1 MDESVEVDD
10 AFTINFEEKTVKVEQ
25 DCLLDAAK
33 VSRNQDEIIQLKCL
47 EIDKTK
53 DKLREISKE
62 KSDLETKCESLIKHV
77 QDLEEDKALMIEHNL
92 TQAKDLQ
99 LSKTKLKSVQ
109 DLNQEYEEMVQEH
122 EKVVERYQLQN
133 QSLNTNLVQER
144 VKLDKLKSEYQV
156 KILFVVKMSGYQM
169 TDSER

>member
-1 MDESVEVDD
+1 MIEFGGANGKKNAVWFSV
-10 AFTINFEEKTVKVEQ
+10 
-25 DCLLDAAK
+25 
-33 VSRNQDEIIQLKCL
+33 QLKCL

-133 QSLNTNLVQER
+133 ESLNTNLTQER
-144 VKLDKLKSEYQV
+144 VKLDKLKSKYQV
-156 KILFVVKMSGYQM
+156 KIESLQKVTQ
-169 TDSER
+169 ERNKLKIECHNLRTLGKNVPF